1 MKVLKRLSW
10 SIFFRQLKDPM
21 CPALYSRNVNS
32 AVILELQRRCLVWAC
47 VCVFSSVKVKLL
59 DYYTIKVC
67 RAYNYKCL
75 LPSWFCRNRKIVLDV
90 FVLLCR
96 RSTAQH
102 VNSLEQPAQH
112 QQASVTSNSVSL
124 EFVFSCYALEIMI
137 KGYPHPLP
145 PEHIQ
150 SQLSFFGPMDVF
162 WFFFFVVSLP
172 ISVFVACYFFWCFIS
187 LEGRW

>member
-1 MKVLKRLSW
+1 
-10 SIFFRQLKDPM
+10 M

-32 AVILELQRRCLVWAC
+32 AVILELQRRCLV
-47 VCVFSSVKVKLL
+47 
-59 DYYTIKVC
+59 
-67 RAYNYKCL
+67 
-75 LPSWFCRNRKIVLDV
+75 CRNRKIVLDV

-162 WFFFFVVSLP
+162 WFFFL
-172 ISVFVACYFFWCFIS
+172 
-187 LEGRW
+187 

>member
-1 MKVLKRLSW
+1 
-10 SIFFRQLKDPM
+10 M

-32 AVILELQRRCLVWAC
+32 AVILELQRRCLV
-47 VCVFSSVKVKLL
+47 
-59 DYYTIKVC
+59 
-67 RAYNYKCL
+67 
-75 LPSWFCRNRKIVLDV
+75 CRNRKIVLDV

-162 WFFFFVVSLP
+162 WVFFFCSFPAHFCICGLLLFLVLYKFGRKMIKATNPVPLLTRLDTLICTNNDVWICPRVS
-172 ISVFVACYFFWCFIS
+172 IVTCVGGDHSDF
-187 LEGRW
+187 